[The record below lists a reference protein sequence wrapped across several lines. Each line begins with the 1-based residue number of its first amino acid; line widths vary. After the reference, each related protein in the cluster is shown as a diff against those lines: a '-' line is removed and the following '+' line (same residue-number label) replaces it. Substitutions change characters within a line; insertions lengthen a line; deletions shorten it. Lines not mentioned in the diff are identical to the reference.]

1 MNLTLL
7 NLNYM
12 KNRIEYVG
20 TTNLKCDN
28 EECDYVSHKFPND
41 HIVDLVG
48 AECPLCKSNLLTQAD
63 LDKFILM
70 GNVIDFVNN
79 ISEEDYEE
87 VLKIKSD
94 KSDEEILKYLENEF
108 GMKIEI
114 KESN

>member
-1 MNLTLL
+1 MMTV
-7 NLNYM
+7 
-12 KNRIEYVG
+12 KNPTHFSG
-20 TTNLKCDN
+20 G
-28 EECDYVSHKFPND
+28 SMSM
-41 HIVDLVG
+41 G
-48 AECPLCKSNLLTQAD
+48 AECHLCKSNLLTQED

-79 ISEEDYEE
+79 MSKEEYEE
-87 VLKIKSD
+87 VSKIKSD

>member
-1 MNLTLL
+1 
-7 NLNYM
+7 M
-12 KNRIEYVG
+12 KNRLEFIG

-28 EECDYVSHKFPND
+28 RECNYVSHKFPND

-48 AECPLCKSNLLTQAD
+48 AECPLCKSNLLTKED

-79 ISEEDYEE
+79 MSEEEYQE

-94 KSDEEILKYLENEF
+94 KSEEELLEWFDKEF

-114 KESN
+114 RENS

>member
-1 MNLTLL
+1 
-7 NLNYM
+7 M

>member
-1 MNLTLL
+1 
-7 NLNYM
+7 M

-28 EECDYVSHKFPND
+28 EECNYVSHKFPND

-48 AECPLCKSNLLTQAD
+48 AECPLCKSNLLTQED

-79 ISEEDYEE
+79 MSKEEYEE
-87 VLKIKSD
+87 VSKIKSD

>member
-1 MNLTLL
+1 
-7 NLNYM
+7 M
-12 KNRIEYVG
+12 KNRLEFVG

-28 EECDYVSHKFPND
+28 KECNYVSHKFPND

-48 AECPLCKSNLLTQAD
+48 AECPLCKSNLLTKED

-79 ISEEDYEE
+79 MSKEEYEE
-87 VLKIKSD
+87 VSKIKSD
-94 KSDEEILKYLENEF
+94 KSEEELLEWFDKEF

-114 KESN
+114 KK

>member
-1 MNLTLL
+1 
-7 NLNYM
+7 M
-12 KNRIEYVG
+12 KNRFEFVG

-28 EECDYVSHKFPND
+28 RECNYVSHKFPND

-48 AECPLCKSNLLTQAD
+48 AECPLCKSNLLTQED

-70 GNVIDFVNN
+70 GNAIDFVNN
-79 ISEEDYEE
+79 MSEEDYEE
-87 VLKIKSD
+87 ALKIKSG

-114 KESN
+114 KENS

>member
-1 MNLTLL
+1 
-7 NLNYM
+7 M
-12 KNRIEYVG
+12 KNRLEFVG

-28 EECDYVSHKFPND
+28 EECNYVSHKFPND

-48 AECPLCKSNLLTQAD
+48 AECPLCKSNLLTQVD

-70 GNVIDFVNN
+70 GNAIDFVNN
-79 ISEEDYEE
+79 LSEEEYQEA
-87 VLKIKSD
+87 LKIKSG

-114 KESN
+114 KENS

>member
-1 MNLTLL
+1 ME
-7 NLNYM
+7 
-12 KNRIEYVG
+12 NRLEFVG

-28 EECDYVSHKFPND
+28 EKCDYVSHKFPND

-48 AECPLCKSNLLTQAD
+48 AECPLCKSNLLTQED

-70 GNVIDFVNN
+70 RNAIDFVNN
-79 ISEEDYEE
+79 MSEEDYEE
-87 VLKIKSD
+87 ALKIKSG

-114 KESN
+114 KENS

>member
-1 MNLTLL
+1 
-7 NLNYM
+7 M

-48 AECPLCKSNLLTQAD
+48 AECPLCKSNLLTQED
-63 LDKFILM
+63 LDKFILL
-70 GNVIDFVNN
+70 GNTVDFVNSM
-79 ISEEDYEE
+79 SEEEFEE
-87 VLKIKSD
+87 ASKIKSD
-94 KSDEEILKYLENEF
+94 KSEEELLEWFDKEF

-114 KESN
+114 KK